1 MLSFAMATRNE
12 GRALDDTLRMLGATM
27 APEDHLIAIDAGST
41 DRTVARLMEFAE
53 RAPCTVLQLD
63 TPEIRLAQA
72 LLLALD
78 SAQTAYVMWLGPRDH
93 LRPEALSDLRQCL
106 EVTAPDLAVTDSG
119 WWYATP
125 DRVWPRADAA
135 RAATLPPDAAKSTL
149 LALCPDP
156 RRLVIARRAEPHLR
170 PILNDATSDPTL
182 YAALVAAATRPAF
195 VAAPVMLHALDSTD
209 PAPQLEA
216 LRQHLPADSQAAL
229 HMITVWSD
237 DAVLRTAPDQA
248 EALCAQLLAVW
259 QALPPALQDAPCTH
273 NGPSAALFAA
283 LRAGGIRDAML
294 HFALSALARQQQQSA
309 HLAAENTQLRHE
321 VQAAL
326 PGPDYL
332 RRLYDRARN
341 I

>member
-1 MLSFAMATRNE
+1 MLSFAMVTRNE

-27 APEDHLIAIDAGST
+27 APEDHLIAIDAGSA
-41 DRTVARLMEFAE
+41 DRTAARLMEFAE

-78 SAQTAYVMWLGPRDH
+78 AAQTAYVMWLGPRDH
-93 LRPEALSDLRQCL
+93 LRPEALTDLRQCL
-106 EVTAPDLAVTDSG
+106 EMTAPDLAVTDSG
-119 WWYATP
+119 WWYASP

-135 RAATLPPDAAKSTL
+135 QTATLPPDASGATL
-149 LALCPDP
+149 LGLCPDP
-156 RRLVIARRAEPHLR
+156 RRLVIARAAGPHLR
-170 PILNDATSDPTL
+170 PILNDATRDPDL
-182 YAALVAAATRPAF
+182 YAALVTAATAPAF
-195 VAAPVMLHALDSTD
+195 VAAPVVLHALDSTD

-216 LRQHLPADSQAAL
+216 LRQHLPADTRTAL
-229 HMITVWSD
+229 HMVTAWSD
-237 DAVLRTAPDQA
+237 DAVLRSAPDQA
-248 EALCAQLLAVW
+248 EALCAQLDVVW
-259 QALPPALQDAPCTH
+259 QALPPALQDALGTQS
-273 NGPSAALFAA
+273 GPSAALFAA
-283 LRAGGIRDAML
+283 LRAGGVRDAML
-294 HFALSALARQQQQSA
+294 HFALSALTRQQQQSA
-309 HLAAENTQLRHE
+309 HLAAEYAHLRHV